1 VSVHIEVVDN
11 PARSCGAMLLGAAA
25 GWGHIVLSGGST
37 PRAAYGAFVEAVH
50 AVGVDVSGATWWFG
64 DERCVSP
71 DDERSNYRM
80 AREALFEPLG
90 DGAGSAVHRMKGEL
104 GPFDAANEYER
115 ELAESGPEQFDIVLL
130 GIGPDGHC
138 ASLFPDQPTLSERT
152 RMVVGVEQAGLEPF
166 VPRVS
171 FTLSAI
177 ARAKHVV
184 FLAAGESK
192 AEAVAAAFGPGAA
205 PDPHVPSSLVTAVAG
220 EMTVLL
226 DPAAA
231 AGLEAGSDGGAGAA

>member
-1 VSVHIEVVDN
+1 VSVHIEVVEN
-11 PARSCGAMLLGAAA
+11 PARSCGAMMLGVAA

-37 PRAAYGAFVEAVH
+37 PRAAYGAFVDAVH
-50 AVGVDVSGATWWFG
+50 AVGVDVSGATMWFG

-71 DDERSNYRM
+71 EDERSNYRM
-80 AREALFEPLG
+80 VREALLEPLDR
-90 DGAGSAVHRMKGEL
+90 DGTAPAVHRMKGEL
-104 GPFDAANEYER
+104 GPFDGADDYER
-115 ELAESGPEQFDIVLL
+115 ALEESGPDEFDLLLL

-138 ASLFPDQPTLSERT
+138 ASLFPDQPTLGERR
-152 RMVVGVEQAGLEPF
+152 RMVVGVEQAGLEPY

-184 FLAAGESK
+184 FLAAGSSK
-192 AEAVAAAFGPGAA
+192 ADAVAAAFAPGAA
-205 PDPHVPSSLVTAVAG
+205 PDPHVPSSMVAPVAR
-220 EMTVLL
+220 EVTVLV

-231 AGLEAGSDGGAGAA
+231 AGLDSGAGAGAR

>member
-1 VSVHIEVVDN
+1 VSVHIEVVDD

-25 GWGHIVLSGGST
+25 GGGHIVLSGGST
-37 PRAAYGAFVEAVH
+37 PRAAYQAFVEAVQ
-50 AVGVDVSGATWWFG
+50 AVGIDVSNATMWFG
-64 DERCVSP
+64 DERCVEP

-80 AREALFEPLG
+80 AREALFDPLG
-90 DGAGSAVHRMKGEL
+90 PDGAPDVVRMKGEL
-104 GPFDAANEYER
+104 GPYEAADDYER
-115 ELAESGPEQFDIVLL
+115 ALAESGPDQFDIVLL

-138 ASLFPDQPTLSERT
+138 ASLFPGQSTLGERS
-152 RMVVGVEQAGLEPF
+152 RMIVGVPEAGFEPF

-177 ARAKHVV
+177 ARGKQVV

-192 AEAVAAAFGPGAA
+192 AGPIAAAFGPRAK
-205 PDPHVPSSLVTAVAG
+205 PDPHVPSSLVAPLAREV
-220 EMTVLL
+220 TVLL

-231 AGLEAGSDGGAGAA
+231 AGLSGSDGVGGA

>member
-1 VSVHIEVVDN
+1 VTFQIEVVED
-11 PARSCGAMLLGAAA
+11 PARACAAMMLGVAA
-25 GWGHIVLSGGST
+25 GRGHIVLSGGST
-37 PRAAYGAFVEAVH
+37 PRAAYTAFVDAVR
-50 AVGVDVSGATWWFG
+50 AVGIDVSGATMWFG
-64 DERCVSP
+64 DERCVPP

-80 AREALFEPLG
+80 VREALLDPLG
-90 DGAGSAVHRMKGEL
+90 EEAAPAVVRMKGEL
-104 GPFDAANEYER
+104 GPGPGAEDYER
-115 ELAESGPEQFDIVLL
+115 ELAESGPERFDILLL

-138 ASLFPDQPTLSERT
+138 ASLFPDQPTLQERS

-177 ARAKHVV
+177 ARGKHVV

-192 AEAVAAAFGPGAA
+192 ADAVAAAFGPAAA
-205 PDPHVPSSLVTAVAG
+205 PDPHVPSSLVVPVAN
-220 EMTVLL
+220 EVTVLL

-231 AGLEAGSDGGAGAA
+231 AGLEEGAGAS